1 MGVEGWDGNQH
12 AVSDNST
19 DPLREKAD
27 VAALNGQLSDGDERL
42 RFAGLVVKNQS
53 FHNAARRREKSL
65 AKRTELYLA
74 VTGLLQI
81 LQDGSLGEGP
91 FAAQQQGEHA
101 KGCDSHDHRQDS
113 DLSQTSSSSR

>member
-12 AVSDNST
+12 ALSGNST
-19 DPLREKAD
+19 DPPREKAD
-27 VAALNGQLSDGDERL
+27 VAALNGQLPDGDERL

-53 FHNAARRREKSL
+53 FQNAARRREKSL

-81 LQDGSLGEGP
+81 LQDGSAREGP
-91 FAAQQQGEHA
+91 LAAQQQGARAE
-101 KGCDSHDHRQDS
+101 GCDSHDHRQDS
-113 DLSQTSSSSR
+113 DLS